1 MRSALIAFALAT
13 SLGVGGILLA
23 GAGDHRATAFSVEI
37 PTVSPVVTLN
47 PAQRA
52 CQGPIAVPA
61 AFAGVEMWIAGIPAP
76 GTTLQVTAR
85 ETPDGKSL
93 AAGQRKLES
102 TQPATPSV
110 RLRSTVASGT
120 RVYLCFANSG
130 RQPIPMLGSTPG
142 PSSGSL
148 SVNGRATGSAL
159 SIVLLRPRS
168 SSLLSSLPTSF
179 GRAALFRPGWLGT
192 WTFWLLVA
200 LVVLSFPL
208 GAGAVALAVRAAR
221 DPDHRADRA

>member
-1 MRSALIAFALAT
+1 MIAFALAA
-13 SLGVGGILLA
+13 SLGALGLILA
-23 GAGDHRATAFSVEI
+23 GGGDQRSTAFSIEVQS
-37 PTVSPVVTLN
+37 VRPVATLR

-52 CQGPIAVPA
+52 CQGPIAVPT

-76 GTTLQVTAR
+76 GTTLQVTAL

-102 TQPATPSV
+102 AQPATPSV
-110 RLRSTVASGT
+110 RLRRTVASGT
-120 RVYLCFANSG
+120 RVYLCFANAG

-142 PSSGSL
+142 PSSGSV

-168 SSLLSSLPTSF
+168 TSLLSSLPTSF

-192 WTFWLLVA
+192 WTFWLLVV

-208 GAGAVALAVRAAR
+208 GAGALALAVRAAR